1 MPERVLLKFELNV
14 VFHEYVYYLWSKK
27 ILCVCVFLYIC
38 VYDPYTYNDNTVK
51 LVDFTVKNH
60 FGGTER
66 RNTIKYESDFGLDS
80 VFVSDVVQHS
90 CRQFIRIR
98 NKLLCVS
105 CVYFS
110 MNAMLIT
117 RTFDLS
123 LRFFSTFFHYY
134 YYYYYIFRPVWQ

>member
-1 MPERVLLKFELNV
+1 MPERVLLTFELNV
-14 VFHEYVYYLWSKK
+14 VFHEYVYYYDR
-27 ILCVCVFLYIC
+27 INYVCVSVFFFYIC
-38 VYDPYTYNDNTVK
+38 VYDPFTYNDNIVK

-80 VFVSDVVQHS
+80 VFVSDVVQRS

-98 NKLLCVS
+98 NKLVCAS
-105 CVYFS
+105 GVYFS

-123 LRFFSTFFHYY
+123 LRFFRTFVHYFY
-134 YYYYYIFRPVWQ
+134 FYIFRPV